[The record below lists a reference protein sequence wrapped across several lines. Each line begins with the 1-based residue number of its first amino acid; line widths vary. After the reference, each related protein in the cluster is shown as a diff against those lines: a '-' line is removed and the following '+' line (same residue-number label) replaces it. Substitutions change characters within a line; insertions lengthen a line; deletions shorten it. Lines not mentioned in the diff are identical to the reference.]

1 MASCRRVV
9 RVTLTP
15 STLTGGAARADGDD
29 MSAVISGP
37 TKGPTPPARPGS
49 PVASGA
55 PAPAVPPGLAGV
67 VVATTSLG
75 DVRGEE
81 GFYHYRQFSAV
92 DLART
97 CSIEEVWHLLLRGH
111 LPNVAELAGFRATI
125 RAAQAVPDAVP
136 ASLAAF
142 AAGDLSPMTSLR
154 TCLSALGAELHLR
167 PIWDLTEAER
177 ERDLIRVA
185 AQVPVLTAGAWRC
198 SRGEEPLPPRADL
211 GYTANHLWMLTGV
224 EPEERAVRAVERYLC
239 LTVDHGFNAST
250 FTARVIASTG
260 ADVAACVVGAL
271 GSLSGP
277 LHGGAPSRA
286 LDALDEIGS
295 PDRARSWADEQLS
308 AGRRIMGFGHAI
320 YRGPDPRSELLK
332 ETAQDLGGPLVEL
345 AVAAESAIDA
355 ALADSRQGR
364 VLRANVEFYAG
375 VVMHVCGIPRAMFT
389 PTFAVSRVMGWTAHI
404 LEQGHDRKII
414 RPSARYAGPPPPQPV
429 PPLTERS

>member
-1 MASCRRVV
+1 M
-9 RVTLTP
+9 
-15 STLTGGAARADGDD
+15 
-29 MSAVISGP
+29 
-37 TKGPTPPARPGS
+37 PA
-49 PVASGA
+49 
-55 PAPAVPPGLAGV
+55 GLAGV
-67 VVATTSLG
+67 VVATTSIS
-75 DVRGEE
+75 DVRGDE
-81 GFYHYRQFSAV
+81 GFYHYRQYDAV

-111 LPNVAELAGFRATI
+111 LPTADELAAFRATI
-125 RAAQAVPDAVP
+125 QVAQILPDSVRS
-136 ASLAAF
+136 SLATVA
-142 AAGDLSPMTSLR
+142 AAGAASPMTSLR
-154 TCLSALGAELHLR
+154 TSLSALGGELELA
-167 PIWDLTEAER
+167 PIWDLTDSQR
-177 ERDLIRVA
+177 EHDLIRVA
-185 AQVPVLTAGAWRC
+185 AQVPVLTAAAWRR
-198 SRGEEPLPPRADL
+198 SQGHEPLAPRADL

-224 EPEERAVRAVERYLC
+224 EPDERAVRAVERYLC

-295 PDRARSWADEQLS
+295 PERARSWADEQLA

-332 ETAQDLGGPLVEL
+332 ETAQELGGPLVEL
-345 AVAAESAIDA
+345 AVAAESAINA
-355 ALADSRQGR
+355 ALDEARQGR

-375 VVMHVCGIPRAMFT
+375 VVMHECGIPREMFT

-429 PPLTERS
+429 PPLAQRT

>member
-1 MASCRRVV
+1 MSTVSSATATSAS
-9 RVTLTP
+9 TSPT
-15 STLTGGAARADGDD
+15 AD
-29 MSAVISGP
+29 P
-37 TKGPTPPARPGS
+37 LPA
-49 PVASGA
+49 
-55 PAPAVPPGLAGV
+55 GLAGV
-67 VVATTSLG
+67 VVATTGLS

-81 GFYHYRQFSAV
+81 GFYHYRQYSAV
-92 DLART
+92 DLARG

-111 LPNVAELAGFRATI
+111 LPTADELAAFRATI
-125 RAAQAVPDAVP
+125 RAAQVLPDAVRD
-136 ASLAAF
+136 SLAAVA
-142 AAGDLSPMTSLR
+142 AAGTTSPMTSLR
-154 TCLSALGAELHLR
+154 TSLSALGGVLGLR
-167 PIWDLTEAER
+167 PIWDLVDAER
-177 ERDLIRVA
+177 EHDLIRVA
-185 AQVPVLTAGAWRC
+185 AQVPVLTAAAWRR
-198 SRGEEPLPPRADL
+198 SQGQEPLAPRADL
-211 GYTANHLWMLTGV
+211 GYTANHLWMLTGI
-224 EPEERAVRAVERYLC
+224 EPDERAVRAVERYLC

-271 GSLSGP
+271 GALSGP

-295 PDRARSWADEQLS
+295 PERARSWADDQLA

-332 ETAQDLGGPLVEL
+332 ETAQGLGGPLVEL
-345 AVAAESAIDA
+345 AVAAESAINA
-355 ALADSRQGR
+355 ALDDVSTGR

-375 VVMHVCGIPRAMFT
+375 VVMHECSIPREMFT

-429 PPLTERS
+429 PPLAERT

>member
-1 MASCRRVV
+1 M
-9 RVTLTP
+9 
-15 STLTGGAARADGDD
+15 
-29 MSAVISGP
+29 
-37 TKGPTPPARPGS
+37 PA
-49 PVASGA
+49 
-55 PAPAVPPGLAGV
+55 GLAGV
-67 VVATTSLG
+67 VVATTSIS
-75 DVRGEE
+75 DVRGDE
-81 GFYHYRQFSAV
+81 GFYHYRQYDAV

-111 LPNVAELAGFRATI
+111 LPTADELAAFRATI
-125 RAAQAVPDAVP
+125 QVAQILPDSVRS
-136 ASLAAF
+136 SLATVA
-142 AAGDLSPMTSLR
+142 AAGAASPMTSLR
-154 TCLSALGAELHLR
+154 TSLSALGGELELA
-167 PIWDLTEAER
+167 PIWDLTDSQR
-177 ERDLIRVA
+177 EHDLIRVA
-185 AQVPVLTAGAWRC
+185 AQVPVLTAAAWRR
-198 SRGEEPLPPRADL
+198 SQGHEPLAPRADL

-224 EPEERAVRAVERYLC
+224 EPDERAVRAVERYLC

-295 PDRARSWADEQLS
+295 PERARSWADEQLA

-332 ETAQDLGGPLVEL
+332 ETAQELGGPLVEL
-345 AVAAESAIDA
+345 AVAAESAINATLDEA
-355 ALADSRQGR
+355 RQGR

-375 VVMHVCGIPRAMFT
+375 VVMHECGIPREMFT

-429 PPLTERS
+429 PPLAQRT